1 MNSITQSSGTAKPT
15 TSAAGHSPRLLAIG
29 VIGAAMVDHQVH
41 RSASTRAR
49 LKGAADMAQRLGV
62 LDGAEAQLV
71 ATLLARYDAGQPHI
85 VFAAGAQ
92 A

>member
-1 MNSITQSSGTAKPT
+1 MNHTQSSGTAKPT
-15 TSAAGHSPRLLAIG
+15 TTATGHSPRLLAIG

-49 LKGAADMAQRLGV
+49 LEGAADMAQRLGV
-62 LDGAEAQLV
+62 LDGTEAQLI
-71 ATLLARYDAGQPHI
+71 ATLLARYDAGQTYNA
-85 VFAAGAQ
+85 FAPGVQ

>member
-1 MNSITQSSGTAKPT
+1 MNQTQSSGNAKPT
-15 TSAAGHSPRLLAIG
+15 TTAAGQSPRLLAIG

-49 LKGAADMAQRLGV
+49 LEGAADMAQRLGV
-62 LDGAEAQLV
+62 LDSAEAQLV
-71 ATLLARYDAGQPHI
+71 ATLLARYDAGQPRNA
-85 VFAAGAQ
+85 FAPGAQ

>member
-15 TSAAGHSPRLLAIG
+15 TTANGHSPRLLAIG

-41 RSASTRAR
+41 RSPSTRAR
-49 LKGAADMAQRLGV
+49 LEGAADMAKRLGV

-71 ATLLARYDAGQPHI
+71 ATLLARYDAGQPFNAF
-85 VFAAGAQ
+85 VSGAQ

>member
-1 MNSITQSSGTAKPT
+1 MNSITQSSGTTKPT
-15 TSAAGHSPRLLAIG
+15 TPESSHSPRLLAIG

-41 RSASTRAR
+41 RSPSTRAR
-49 LKGAADMAQRLGV
+49 LEGAANMAQRLGV

-71 ATLLARYDAGQPHI
+71 ATLLARYDAGQTYNVSAPG
-85 VFAAGAQ
+85 VQ

>member
-1 MNSITQSSGTAKPT
+1 MNQTQSSGTAEPT
-15 TSAAGHSPRLLAIG
+15 TTEAGHSPRLLAIG

-49 LKGAADMAQRLGV
+49 LEGAADMAQRLGM

-71 ATLLARYDAGQPHI
+71 ATLLARYDAGQTFTAFVP
-85 VFAAGAQ
+85 GAQ

>member
-15 TSAAGHSPRLLAIG
+15 TTEAGHSPRLLAIG

-49 LKGAADMAQRLGV
+49 LEGAADMAHRLGV

-71 ATLLARYDAGQPHI
+71 AALLARYDAGQPFNA
-85 VFAAGAQ
+85 FALGAQ

>member
-15 TSAAGHSPRLLAIG
+15 TTVAEHSPRLLAIG

-49 LKGAADMAQRLGV
+49 LEGAADMAQRLGV

>member
-15 TSAAGHSPRLLAIG
+15 TTEAGHSPRLLAIG

-41 RSASTRAR
+41 RSPSTRAR
-49 LKGAADMAQRLGV
+49 LEGAADMAQRLGV

-71 ATLLARYDAGQPHI
+71 ATLLARYDASHSI
-85 VFAAGAQ
+85 NTFAPGAR

>member
-15 TSAAGHSPRLLAIG
+15 TTAPEHSPRLLAIG

-49 LKGAADMAQRLGV
+49 LEGAADMAQRLGV

-71 ATLLARYDAGQPHI
+71 ATLLARYDAGQPH
-85 VFAAGAQ
+85 GAFVPGVQ

>member
-15 TSAAGHSPRLLAIG
+15 TTEAGHSPRLLAIG

-41 RSASTRAR
+41 RSPSTRAR
-49 LKGAADMAQRLGV
+49 LEGAADMAQRLGV

-71 ATLLARYDAGQPHI
+71 ATLLARYDAGQTFNAFVPG
-85 VFAAGAQ
+85 VQ

>member
-1 MNSITQSSGTAKPT
+1 MNSITQSSGTTKPT
-15 TSAAGHSPRLLAIG
+15 TAGAGHNPRLLAIG

-49 LKGAADMAQRLGV
+49 LEGAADMAQRLGV
-62 LDGAEAQLV
+62 LDGVEAQLV
-71 ATLLARYDAGQPHI
+71 ATLLARYDAGQPHTA
-85 VFAAGAQ
+85 FAEGVQ

>member
-15 TSAAGHSPRLLAIG
+15 TTDEGHSPRLLAIG
-29 VIGAAMVDHQVH
+29 VIGAAMVNHQVH

-49 LKGAADMAQRLGV
+49 LEGATDMAQRLGV
-62 LDGAEAQLV
+62 LDGKEAQLV
-71 ATLLARYDAGQPHI
+71 ASLLARYDAGQPFNA
-85 VFAAGAQ
+85 FAPGAQ

>member
-1 MNSITQSSGTAKPT
+1 MNHTQSSGTAKPT
-15 TSAAGHSPRLLAIG
+15 TTAAGHSPRLLAIG

-49 LKGAADMAQRLGV
+49 LEGAADMAQRLGV
-62 LDGAEAQLV
+62 LDGTEAQLI
-71 ATLLARYDAGQPHI
+71 ATLLARYDSGQTYNA
-85 VFAAGAQ
+85 FAPGVQ

>member
-1 MNSITQSSGTAKPT
+1 MNQTQSSGTEKPT
-15 TSAAGHSPRLLAIG
+15 TTEAGHSPRLLAIG

-49 LKGAADMAQRLGV
+49 LEGAANMAQRLGV

-71 ATLLARYDAGQPHI
+71 ATLLARYDAGQPLNA
-85 VFAAGAQ
+85 FAPGAQ

>member
-15 TSAAGHSPRLLAIG
+15 TTEAGHSPRLLAIG

-41 RSASTRAR
+41 RSPSTRAR
-49 LKGAADMAQRLGV
+49 LEGAADMAQRLGV

-71 ATLLARYDAGQPHI
+71 ATLLARYDAGQTYNA
-85 VFAAGAQ
+85 FAPGVQ

>member
-15 TSAAGHSPRLLAIG
+15 TTEAGHSPRLLAIG

-41 RSASTRAR
+41 RSPSTRAR
-49 LKGAADMAQRLGV
+49 LEGAADMAQRLGV

-71 ATLLARYDAGQPHI
+71 ATLLARYDAGQTYN
-85 VFAAGAQ
+85 VSASGVQ

>member
-1 MNSITQSSGTAKPT
+1 MNHTQSSGTAKPT
-15 TSAAGHSPRLLAIG
+15 TTVTDHSPRLLAIG

-49 LKGAADMAQRLGV
+49 LEGAADMAQRLGV

-71 ATLLARYDAGQPHI
+71 ATLLARYDAGQTYNA
-85 VFAAGAQ
+85 FAPGVQ

>member
-1 MNSITQSSGTAKPT
+1 MNQTQSSGTEKPT
-15 TSAAGHSPRLLAIG
+15 TTQAGHSPHLLAIG

-49 LKGAADMAQRLGV
+49 LEGAANMAQRLGV

-71 ATLLARYDAGQPHI
+71 ATLLARYDAGQPLNA
-85 VFAAGAQ
+85 FAPGAQ

>member
-1 MNSITQSSGTAKPT
+1 MNHTQSSGTEKPT
-15 TSAAGHSPRLLAIG
+15 TPGADHSPRLLAIG

-49 LKGAADMAQRLGV
+49 LEGAADMAQRLGV

-71 ATLLARYDAGQPHI
+71 ATLLARYDAGQPFNA
-85 VFAAGAQ
+85 FAPGAQ

>member
-1 MNSITQSSGTAKPT
+1 MNQTQSSGTAKPT
-15 TSAAGHSPRLLAIG
+15 TIAPGHSPRLLAIG

-49 LKGAADMAQRLGV
+49 LEGAADMAQRLGM

-71 ATLLARYDAGQPHI
+71 ATLLARYDAGQPRNA
-85 VFAAGAQ
+85 FAGGAK